1 MTPALHFTLGLAEC
15 ATIRCVTIKRR
26 ERSKPFGAASQ
37 GASYTAEPL
46 HASQPPGA
54 EGKSLASLFAANGFS
69 IRPSLLGSSELES
82 PYDQSWI
89 VYTCTRLWVRAVA
102 GVGFKLYRSSAADA
116 EEVPEGDPLL
126 EQLKKP
132 NRDMVWSQLAEADVV
147 HRKLSGESFWFLFA
161 PSSNGA
167 MWQPFPAGKPITLP
181 FAVTPVIGS
190 AVEYTPDSA
199 GRPIEWRFQSQGG
212 VITAP
217 WSSVVHFRDY
227 DPSDPLRG
235 LGAAE
240 VANRQLQ
247 IAFAAEQQQQAQM
260 KSGGPGAFAI
270 YPNDLERSSKEAM
283 QADLDAEA
291 SSPSASSTMKILGG
305 GPTIVPNPATPDR
318 MRFGDTLT
326 WSRDVVCS
334 AFEVPV
340 HLVSPDA
347 STYSNLKEA
356 WIQLWHAVVAYL
368 RTVELQVN
376 EQLIK
381 RMADAQMRRYY
392 FAFDYAGIE
401 ALRDDQ
407 SARLK
412 VAAEISIATGIP
424 LATIVEVLGLDID
437 PSKLMEPEDDSDE
450 PDLEGE
456 APQAQAPNA
465 QPQAAIVADQ
475 ALNGA
480 QVSSLLDILRAVS
493 EGLLTAD
500 GAVYAILAAFPLIG
514 EERARQ
520 IVAGVNEAPSEPEPA
535 APPPAQTEEERALA
549 LAIERRAVAEKSP
562 SVKIAKLETREARIE
577 YHKRFTAKVTLPI
590 ERKLQKRI
598 RKWLSAYE
606 RALLARVRKF
616 AANGEVPKSFDSIAK
631 AGESDA
637 LFASLLPDDEKA
649 VAELRKALEGLL
661 EQAFAAAAK
670 DQAAELGTIALAP
683 TDPRVMQSLETQLV
697 KVVEGVNSTTAKRV
711 KAAMEAELGT
721 PTSFVELRQAIE
733 DSLPELTVELQSVF
747 ADKTARATTI
757 ARTET
762 AKAANSARDIQMR
775 EDGVSQT
782 QWITEEDEAVRESH
796 RKLDGEVRPLGE
808 DFAPNLA
815 HPHDDRAE
823 AEEVINCRCIALAVV
838 PEIDQ

>member
-1 MTPALHFTLGLAEC
+1 M
-15 ATIRCVTIKRR
+15 TIKRR
-26 ERSKPFGAASQ
+26 ERSKPFGAALRA
-37 GASYTAEPL
+37 ASYTAEPL

-69 IRPSLLGSSELES
+69 IRPTLLGATELES

-126 EQLKKP
+126 ANLRKP
-132 NRDMVWSQLAEADVV
+132 NRDMVWSQLAEADIV
-147 HRKLSGESFWFLFA
+147 HRKLSGESFWFLFG
-161 PSSNGA
+161 PNGTSGK
-167 MWQPFPAGKPITLP
+167 WQPFAPGQAITLP
-181 FAVTPVIGS
+181 FAITPVIGS
-190 AVEYTPDSA
+190 AVDYDPDEMGHPST
-199 GRPIEWRFQSQGG
+199 WRFQAERGG
-212 VITAP
+212 TIQAP
-217 WSSVVHFRDY
+217 HTSVVQFRDY

-270 YPNDLERSSKEAM
+270 YPHDLERNAKESM

-291 SSPSASSTMKILGG
+291 NSPTSASTMKILGG
-305 GPTIVPNPATPDR
+305 GPSIVPNPATPDR
-318 MRFGDTLT
+318 MRFGDTLM

-356 WIQLWHAVVAYL
+356 WIQLYNAVVAYL
-368 RTVELQVN
+368 RTVEEQIN

-381 RMADAQMRRYY
+381 RLADPRMREYY

-437 PSKLMEPEDDSDE
+437 PSKLMEPEDDSED
-450 PDLEGE
+450 PDIEGQ
-456 APQAQAPNA
+456 APQSQAPNA
-465 QPQAAIVADQ
+465 QPQANMVADQ

-480 QVSSLLDILRAVS
+480 QVASLLEILRAVS
-493 EGLLTAD
+493 EGILTAE
-500 GAVYAILAAFPLIG
+500 GAIAAIVAAFPFIS
-514 EERARQ
+514 ETEARR
-520 IVAGVNEAPSEPEPA
+520 IVNGVNEAPAPEPA
-535 APPPAQTEEERALA
+535 NEPPPPATDEERALA

-590 ERKLQKRI
+590 ERKMQKRV

-616 AANGEVPKSFDSIAK
+616 AANGEVPKSFAAVAK

-711 KAAMEAELGT
+711 KAAMKAELGT
-721 PTSFVELRQAIE
+721 PTNFVELRQAIE

-762 AKAANSARDIQMR
+762 AKAANNARDIQMR

-796 RKLDGEVRPLGE
+796 QKLDGEVRPLGE

-838 PEIDQ
+838 PEI